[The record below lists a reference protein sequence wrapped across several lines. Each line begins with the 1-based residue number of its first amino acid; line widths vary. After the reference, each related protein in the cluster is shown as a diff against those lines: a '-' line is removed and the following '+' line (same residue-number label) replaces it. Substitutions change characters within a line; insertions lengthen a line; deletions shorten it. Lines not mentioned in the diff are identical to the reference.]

1 MTAVGTAL
9 MRAVHT
15 RTGDPPLLDDP
26 WGDRLFRPAEGAD
39 DLDARLR
46 AHPNFGT
53 VVIRARVTED
63 ALAEA
68 VARGVRQYV
77 VVGAGMD
84 SFALRRPSFAE
95 SVEVF
100 EVDHP
105 DTQAF
110 KLTRLSERGVEQPEG
125 LRLIAADLGETALD
139 VALAGSPY
147 RPDEPAF
154 FAWLGVTSYLTREEN
169 LETMRA
175 IARAG
180 APGSEVVL
188 SYLDADGMEALAEVR
203 ASLAEAGEPWRCAYG
218 PGEMAADLRAAGL
231 EPIEDLGPAE
241 LRERHCRDRRDGLLP
256 TPGARLARARVG

>member
-26 WGDRLFRPAEGAD
+26 WGDRLFRPAEDAD
-39 DLDARLR
+39 ELDATLR
-46 AHPNFGT
+46 AHPNYGT

-68 VARGVRQYV
+68 VGRGVRQYV

-84 SFALRRPSFAE
+84 SFALRRPAFAAG
-95 SVEVF
+95 VEVF

-110 KLTRLSERGVEQPEG
+110 KLARFAERGVELPG
-125 LRLIAADLGETALD
+125 CLHPIAADLGETPLDAALD
-139 VALAGSPY
+139 GSAY

-169 LETMRA
+169 LTTMGA

-180 APGSEVVL
+180 ASGSEIVL
-188 SYLDADGMEALAEVR
+188 SYLAEEGAEELAEVR
-203 ASLAEAGEPWRCAYG
+203 AALAEAGEPWRSTYA
-218 PGEMAADLRAAGL
+218 PGEMEADLRAAGL
-231 EPIEDLGPAE
+231 EPLEDLGPEE
-241 LRERHCRDRRDGLLP
+241 LRERYCRDRRDGLAP
-256 TPGARLARARVG
+256 TAGARLARARVV